1 MKALIVANGT
11 INNIN
16 LLKELEKEHDF
27 ILAADGGT
35 NHCIKAGILP
45 DIIIGD
51 LDSISDNTLRV
62 SREKNIPIEKFPT
75 KKDSTDT
82 ELSINYLIS
91 KGYKDITLTGVT
103 GSRMDH
109 TLGNI
114 LLLNKLNESGIK
126 GKIIDDNNIIYL
138 VHSELNLLRNLDSFV
153 SIIPLTNT
161 GITISLKGFEYE
173 LEVVDVR
180 FGSTFCI
187 SNKIIEEKAKITIHE
202 GKALVFISKD

>member
-1 MKALIVANGT
+1 MKALIVANGN

-16 LLKELEKEHDF
+16 LLKQLKKEYDF

-45 DIIIGD
+45 DLIIGD
-51 LDSISDNTLRV
+51 LDSISDNTLRI

-173 LEVVDVR
+173 LEVVDVS